1 MRTINISVKMRVVLL
16 VLILSLLVSAF
27 SLVYVDLT
35 RPRHVLGNGSSQAS
49 AGKVSLRATLGESI
63 VGTVSSRSVS
73 LGQGFWH
80 AGQAV
85 LEEEKVIFL
94 PLLSKDN

>member
-1 MRTINISVKMRVVLL
+1 MRTPKISVKNRIVLL

-27 SLVYVDLT
+27 TLAYLDLT
-35 RPRHVLGNGSSQAS
+35 RPRHVFGNGSSQAS
-49 AGKVSLRATLGESI
+49 VGKVSLRATLGQAI

-85 LEEEKVIFL
+85 VEEDKAIFL